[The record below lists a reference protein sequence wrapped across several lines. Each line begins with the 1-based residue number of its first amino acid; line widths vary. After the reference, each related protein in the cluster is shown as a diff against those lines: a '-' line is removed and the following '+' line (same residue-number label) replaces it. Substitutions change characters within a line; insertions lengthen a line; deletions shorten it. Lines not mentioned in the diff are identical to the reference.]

1 MVETSILTPEI
12 LGIVTVIISFVI
24 GILAKQPAF
33 QKAKSRISHAR
44 EFITQIDDALYDNKV
59 TEEEFRKIFD
69 AGKKLVDKNN
79 TDW

>member
-1 MVETSILTPEI
+1 MVESSIFTAETLATI
-12 LGIVTVIISFVI
+12 AVIISFVI

-33 QKAKSRISHAR
+33 QKAKGRLSNAR
-44 EFITQIDDALYDNKV
+44 EFIIQVDDALYDNKV

-79 TDW
+79 TE